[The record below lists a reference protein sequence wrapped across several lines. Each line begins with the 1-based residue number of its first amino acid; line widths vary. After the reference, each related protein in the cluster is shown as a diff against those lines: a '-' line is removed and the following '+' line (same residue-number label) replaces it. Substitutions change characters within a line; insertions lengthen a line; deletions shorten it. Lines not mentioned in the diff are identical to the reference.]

1 MEQKK
6 RLTLL
11 WRKLNTL
18 ELGKDV
24 VLVPYYLGQALGFQ
38 TEICCGYDEDIIPQI
53 NNTQKED
60 LKFIKLNLGHN
71 PFSRIPIYI
80 KYLVHH
86 ASHIDFL
93 MCFHWRLETF
103 INILFY
109 KLFNKNGLIYVK
121 LDTEFGKE
129 WDLSRCS
136 FFGKI
141 IRKKLYTLCLKRVD
155 ILSCETS
162 QPFYALT
169 HNKDFGHILSNKL
182 VLMPNAFD
190 EKQLK
195 TSTIIERSYQQK
207 ENLMITVGRLG
218 TDQKNTEMLL
228 NALKNTDLKEWKFC
242 LIGPIEEEFRP
253 IIELFYDRYPEKKS
267 QVFFTGKIDDK
278 KELWEWYNKSKV
290 FVSTSRWE
298 SYGLVLIEAK
308 RFKNYMVCTPVGAA
322 EDLLEQ
328 ERYGSLIEQENDNDL
343 KKILSKIVNG
353 ELDTD
358 VYHNYDSLQLSYQR
372 STDILM
378 DFLRKKILPE
388 KLRHVK

>member
-38 TEICCGYDEDIIPQI
+38 TEICCGYDDDIIPQI

-60 LKFIKLNLGHN
+60 LKFTRLNLGHN
-71 PFSRIPIYI
+71 PFARIPIYI
-80 KYLVHH
+80 KYLAHH
-86 ASHIDFL
+86 ASGIDFL

-109 KLFNKNGLIYVK
+109 KLFNKNGIIYVK
-121 LDTEFGKE
+121 LDTEHGKE

-141 IRKKLYTLCLKRVD
+141 IRKTLYTSCLKRVD

-162 QPFYALT
+162 QPFHSLT
-169 HNKDFGHILSNKL
+169 HNKDFGSILRKKL

-195 TSTIIERSYQQK
+195 ASAITERSYQQK

-218 TDQKNTEMLL
+218 THQKNTEMLL
-228 NALKNTDLKEWKFC
+228 NALGNTDLKDWKFC
-242 LIGPIEEEFRP
+242 LIGPIEEKFRS
-253 IIELFYDRYPEKKS
+253 IIEQFYEKYPIKKS
-267 QVFFTGKIDDK
+267 QVYFIGKIDDK

-308 RFKNYMVCTPVGAA
+308 RFKNYMVCTSVGAA

-328 ERYGSLIEQENDNDL
+328 EKYGSLIEQENDNDL
-343 KKILSKIVNG
+343 KKILSQIING

-358 VYHNYDSLQLSYQR
+358 VYHDYDSLQLSYQR

-378 DFLRKKILPE
+378 DFLRKEISSN
-388 KLRHVK
+388 